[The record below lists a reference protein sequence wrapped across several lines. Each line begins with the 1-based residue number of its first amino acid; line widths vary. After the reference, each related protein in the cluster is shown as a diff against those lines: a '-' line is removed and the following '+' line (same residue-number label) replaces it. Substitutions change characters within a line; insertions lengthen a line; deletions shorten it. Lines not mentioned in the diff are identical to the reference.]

1 MIPRALILGA
11 VCAALNGCGQADPPK
26 PALPAKTSAVHKASP
41 TPSDGLPAPHCPAKS
56 EGSLSG
62 PDVIG
67 LKLGMARADAL
78 DHARCLNKDTF
89 VSFDGNWIQG
99 LHSYG
104 VKLSPQVF
112 VAHVGETRPCK
123 YNPLDDTSRCDASGR
138 AWAFL
143 AERITVVSP
152 GVPGAEKVLGIW
164 REQHFRAGEMPLAE
178 TLVPALVKKYGAAQI
193 QQQHANNWVRLDW
206 LRDASGAT
214 IEQGQRGPQCR
225 TISPRGNES
234 HSWSDACGLTITAL
248 IVLNPENPQLASE
261 LNVGMVNQR
270 ELYRAGSSL
279 QAQLEAME
287 QQRRQQEVDQSKS
300 ASSKVKL

>member
-1 MIPRALILGA
+1 MVLRALILGA
-11 VCAALNGCGQADPPK
+11 ACVVLNGCGKSDPPK
-26 PALPAKTSAVHKASP
+26 PALPAKTAAAHKANP
-41 TPSDGLPAPHCPAKS
+41 TPSDGLPAPRCPAKS
-56 EGSLSG
+56 DAALNG

-89 VSFDGNWIQG
+89 VSFEGGWIQG
-99 LHSYG
+99 LRSYG

-112 VAHVGETRPCK
+112 VAHVGETRACK

-143 AERITVVSP
+143 AEKITVVSP
-152 GVPGAEKVLGIW
+152 GVPGAEKVLGVW

-193 QQQHANNWVRLDW
+193 QQQHTNNWVRLDW
-206 LRDASGAT
+206 LQDASGAT
-214 IEQGQRGPQCR
+214 IEQGRRGPQCR

-261 LNVGMVNQR
+261 LNVGMVNQH
-270 ELYRAGSSL
+270 ELYRAGTSL